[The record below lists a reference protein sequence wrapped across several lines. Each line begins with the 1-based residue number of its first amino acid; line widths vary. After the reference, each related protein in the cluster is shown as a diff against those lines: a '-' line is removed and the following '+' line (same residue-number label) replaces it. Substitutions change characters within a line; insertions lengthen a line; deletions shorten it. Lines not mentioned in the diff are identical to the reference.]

1 MGNET
6 GFTIEKN
13 DFVRLL
19 DHFLKKYRV
28 FGPTQRG
35 LDATFN
41 EITSND
47 QLFLDYVSTVLPPKK
62 FFHPPQ
68 LQLFSFD
75 LHQKHAK
82 IEDITQD
89 EKTLLL
95 GIHPCDVHALLRLD
109 DFFSGQFHDP
119 YYHTRRKNTI
129 IVALNCIEPSEYAFC
144 SSMGTG
150 PFLEQGYDLLLTDI
164 GTKYLIEIGST
175 TGQNILKG
183 IQLEKATLADFTEKN
198 HRFKQLE
205 KRFKRYIN
213 TSWLSKIA
221 QENIDHEV
229 WENLGE
235 KGGINGSFPCLS
247 CGQCSMVCPTCYCYD
262 VYDKLDL
269 SLTKG
274 QRIRELDSC
283 QLLEYG
289 EVAQGG
295 NFRQDRKYRIRH
307 WMLCKF
313 GAAAGGQ
320 QSSCVG
326 CGRCIRTCPVGIDI
340 TKVAKV
346 LRGE

>member
-1 MGNET
+1 MGNEKA
-6 GFTIEKN
+6 FTIEKN
-13 DFVRLL
+13 DFGRLL
-19 DHFLKKYRV
+19 EHLLKKYRV

-41 EITSND
+41 EIKTND

-62 FFHPPQ
+62 FFHPPR
-68 LQLFSFD
+68 LELFSFD
-75 LHQKHAK
+75 LHQKHVK
-82 IEDITQD
+82 IEEIKQD

-109 DFFSGQFHDP
+109 DFFLGEFQDP
-119 YYHTRRKNTI
+119 YYQNRRKNTVL
-129 IVALNCIEPSEYAFC
+129 VALNCIEPSDYAFC
-144 SSMGTG
+144 NSMGTG
-150 PFLEQGYDLLLTDI
+150 PFLEEGYDLLLTDI
-164 GTKYLIEIGST
+164 GTKYLIEIGSD

-183 IQLEKATLADFTEKN
+183 IQLENATTADFTEKN
-198 HRFKQLE
+198 HRFKLLE
-205 KRFKRYIN
+205 KRFKRFIN

-229 WENLGE
+229 WERLGE
-235 KGGINGSFPCLS
+235 QGGVSGSLPCLS
-247 CGQCSMVCPTCYCYD
+247 CGQCSLVCPTCYCYD
-262 VYDKLDL
+262 VYDTLDL
-269 SLTKG
+269 SLKKG
-274 QRIRELDSC
+274 KRIRELDSC

-295 NFRQDRKYRIRH
+295 NFRPNRKDRIRH
-307 WMLCKF
+307 WMLCKL
-313 GAAAGGQ
+313 GVAAGGQ

-340 TKVAKV
+340 TEVAKV